1 MGHRFALQ
9 ERAEPTQ
16 QPSDSSGLFSTWQ
29 RGASLAARPATTP
42 PNPHRVSWLVGWPTG
57 VVCAEFL
64 PEEGEAMLATPYIT
78 LSTCQG
84 GEILLWKKTAFTHS
98 FVSGLE

>member
-29 RGASLAARPATTP
+29 RGPALPLDLPLLP
-42 PNPHRVSWLVGWPTG
+42 PNPTESQLAGGLADRGG
-57 VVCAEFL
+57 VC
-64 PEEGEAMLATPYIT
+64 
-78 LSTCQG
+78 
-84 GEILLWKKTAFTHS
+84 
-98 FVSGLE
+98 